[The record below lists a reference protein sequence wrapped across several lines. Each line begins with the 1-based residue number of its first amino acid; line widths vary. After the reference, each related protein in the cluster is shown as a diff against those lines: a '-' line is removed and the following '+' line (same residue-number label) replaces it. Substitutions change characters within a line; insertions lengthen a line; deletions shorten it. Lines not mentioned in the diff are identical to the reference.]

1 MQMLRKPQFSETDE
15 FSPCK
20 KTHPSALE
28 NTELMKKTNA
38 SDLLFSKMGGGGGG
52 SIYKSHSQRE
62 TASSY
67 FCFKRKYYFYSP
79 QPCSRSNIS
88 S

>member
-38 SDLLFSKMGGGGGG
+38 SDLLFSKMGGGGG